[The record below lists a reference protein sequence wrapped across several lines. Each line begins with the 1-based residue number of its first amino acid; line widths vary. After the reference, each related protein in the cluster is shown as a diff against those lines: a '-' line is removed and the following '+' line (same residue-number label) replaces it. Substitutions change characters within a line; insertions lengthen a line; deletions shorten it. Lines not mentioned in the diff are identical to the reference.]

1 MFRFQPAVWPIFSK
15 QFCRLQIASQRNERV
30 KKIKK
35 CVLFLNTGFKTVFVA
50 RTKSFCLYFIIFFF
64 SGLCSVFRSKA
75 GRMTAKENDQED
87 EEEEEASSTNFLH
100 NSHWIKDPHKS
111 GPSRYV
117 GYYDA
122 ASLYPSSSKFF
133 QF

>member
-1 MFRFQPAVWPIFSK
+1 M
-15 QFCRLQIASQRNERV
+15 
-30 KKIKK
+30 
-35 CVLFLNTGFKTVFVA
+35 
-50 RTKSFCLYFIIFFF
+50 
-64 SGLCSVFRSKA
+64 FRSKA
-75 GRMTAKENDQED
+75 GQMTAPPGEKNGE

-100 NSHWIKDPHKS
+100 NSHWIKDPHHS

-133 QF
+133 FFDFNTRLSSPLSSPLTFFDPIAEKWEWGEGAKC